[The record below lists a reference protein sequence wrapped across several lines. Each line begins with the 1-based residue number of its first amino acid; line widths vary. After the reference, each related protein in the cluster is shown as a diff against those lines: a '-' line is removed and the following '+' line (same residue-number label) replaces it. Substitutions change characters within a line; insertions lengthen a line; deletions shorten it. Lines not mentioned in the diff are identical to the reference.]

1 MKSLAAAVVL
11 VALVLATTPDVM
23 AQRGGGRPGG
33 GERGGFG
40 GGRQGGGERPS
51 FGGNSGGPGGGRG
64 GFGGGDRGSFGGGR
78 PSFGGG
84 FGGPGGGSGGRGGF
98 GGGRPTFD
106 TNGDGQIDKSE
117 IAAMPEGFRQAMESR
132 GIKIQPG
139 SVDEFRDSMRKQFEQ
154 RAREEGWSWGGRREE
169 ERSNGDSKESA
180 NRERYQPAAPFRP
193 RERER
198 VTVDL
203 PPKYS
208 ELDLDFDG
216 QVGLYE
222 WITAKRESLD
232 EFDEIDG
239 NADGVLTPKELKF
252 FDEIEAASEAKVASY
267 KRDRVILIDGKGT
280 FSGKSGGKKT
290 TKSNMSP
297 EEREQNVQKGKNY
310 FSQMDKNKNGK
321 IDREEW
327 EASRRIRP
335 WFEGSGIKL
344 TDMSEDDFANNFVK
358 AVELMKEN
366 QAKAKEGKED
376 RRDEKR
382 EWRR

>member
-1 MKSLAAAVVL
+1 MKSLAHLTVL
-11 VALVLATTPDVM
+11 VALIFLTTPQLH
-23 AQRGGGRPGG
+23 AQRGGRPGGDRGDRGFGGRPSGGERGSFGGRPGG
-33 GERGGFG
+33 GERSGFG
-40 GGRQGGGERPS
+40 GCP
-51 FGGNSGGPGGGRG
+51 
-64 GFGGGDRGSFGGGR
+64 GGDRGGFGGGR

-84 FGGPGGGSGGRGGF
+84 PGGSTRGGF
-98 GGGRPTFD
+98 GGGRPSFD
-106 TNGDGQIDKSE
+106 TNGDGQIDKNE
-117 IAAMPEGFRQAMESR
+117 IANMPEGFRQAMESR
-132 GIKIQPG
+132 GIKLQPG
-139 SVDEFRDSMRKQFEQ
+139 SVDQFRDSMRKQFEQ
-154 RAREEGWSWGGRREE
+154 KAREEGWSWGRREE
-169 ERSNGDSKESA
+169 DNRREENGESA

-222 WITAKRESLD
+222 WITAKRESLE

-252 FDEIEAASEAKVASY
+252 FDEITAASEAKVTSY
-267 KRDRVILIDGKGT
+267 KRDRVVLIDGKGT
-280 FSGKSGGKKT
+280 FTGKKAGDSTT
-290 TKSNMSP
+290 TKSNMSA
-297 EEREQNVQKGKNY
+297 EERESTVKKGKSY

-327 EASRRIRP
+327 ESSKRIRP
-335 WFEGSGIKL
+335 WFESSGIKL
-344 TDMSEDDFANNFVK
+344 SSMSEDDFANNFLK

-366 QAKAKEGKED
+366 QSKGKD
-376 RRDEKR
+376 RKDERR
-382 EWRR
+382 EWKR